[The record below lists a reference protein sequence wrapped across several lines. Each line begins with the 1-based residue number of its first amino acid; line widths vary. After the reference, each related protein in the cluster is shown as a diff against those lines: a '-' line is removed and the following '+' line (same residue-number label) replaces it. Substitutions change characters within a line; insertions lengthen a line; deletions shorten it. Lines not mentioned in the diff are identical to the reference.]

1 MSSKDFWKLYKT
13 FGAGEVDYR
22 WPSISFNSHI
32 STAIIEWMP
41 SSVHEPLASTFIEQ
55 FGVVKERL
63 SPAIA
68 KQMRV
73 VGGQTIGAFHGLYQS
88 SRKEAD
94 VLFKHHPPNGPIS
107 YTCAIEVGFAERYED
122 LVEDIKLWIEG
133 GHVRMVIL
141 INVEEA
147 PLYRCPTRALQDDEI
162 EALDLPAIP
171 ALTTSMVS
179 LEDQTDRFGPLHIRG
194 LTWVNKMRAFLE
206 IWKPDGIT
214 GNAKQQGD
222 RKYFVDADNEIGELD
237 IKLGDLYPI
246 DDMDGGN
253 QRLPVTWERLRSD
266 LENGRME
273 LAVMRCCDMLIEHKK
288 RTDSVN
294 DPDDID

>member
-1 MSSKDFWKLYKT
+1 
-13 FGAGEVDYR
+13 
-22 WPSISFNSHI
+22 
-32 STAIIEWMP
+32 MP

-222 RKYFVDADNEIGELD
+222 RKVSYCISTYTTCTDSLFHCSTLSMQTM
-237 IKLGDLYPI
+237 KLGNLI
-246 DDMDGGN
+246 LNSAISILLMI
-253 QRLPVTWERLRSD
+253 W
-266 LENGRME
+266 ME
-273 LAVMRCCDMLIEHKK
+273 EIRGFQ
-288 RTDSVN
+288 
-294 DPDDID
+294 